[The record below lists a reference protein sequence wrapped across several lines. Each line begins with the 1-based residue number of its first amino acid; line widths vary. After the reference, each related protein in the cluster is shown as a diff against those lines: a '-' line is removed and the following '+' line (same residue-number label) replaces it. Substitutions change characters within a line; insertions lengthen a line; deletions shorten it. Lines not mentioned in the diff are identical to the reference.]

1 MATVKRRPAKK
12 AKPQPEHDDNGGGG
26 YYSRAVA
33 KALEILEI
41 LSNAREP
48 LSLGDLTA
56 ALKLT
61 KASVFRLLFTL
72 EQTGYIRKLD
82 DGRYVVA
89 HDIRRGMMDRLGEML
104 LRVARPII
112 RDLSREF
119 RETTGL
125 AMLLVNHIEVI
136 EVFESPQT
144 VRMGNTVG
152 RILQPHASSLG
163 KCIAA
168 WQPDSLREHLLRSY
182 GVSQYTPNTITDE
195 NLLDRE
201 FRNIRNLGYAEDRGE
216 TCLDGHCFGAPVSGP
231 CGVFA
236 AISISLPVSR
246 LGDHE
251 HQARIVKRI
260 VESAETISRA
270 LDPSRP

>member
-1 MATVKRRPAKK
+1 MATVKRRP
-12 AKPQPEHDDNGGGG
+12 PTQDTVESDSNGDA

-48 LSLGDLTA
+48 LSLGDITA
-56 ALKLT
+56 AIKLT
-61 KASVFRLLFTL
+61 KASVFRLLYTL
-72 EQTGYIRKLD
+72 EHSGYVRKME
-82 DGRYVVA
+82 DGRYMVA
-89 HDIRRGMMDRLGEML
+89 HDLRRGMQDRLGDLL
-104 LRVARPII
+104 LRAARLVL
-112 RDLSREF
+112 RDLTREF

-125 AMLLVNHIEVI
+125 AMLFVNHIEVI

-163 KCIAA
+163 KCITA

-182 GVSQYTPNTITDE
+182 GVSQYTPNTIVDE
-195 NLLDRE
+195 NRLERE
-201 FRNIRNLGYAEDRGE
+201 FRNIRQSGYAEDRGE
-216 TCLDGHCFGAPVSGP
+216 TCIDGHCFGAPITGP
-231 CGVFA
+231 DGGVFA

-246 LGDHE
+246 LGDDE
-251 HQARIVKRI
+251 HQAVIVKRI
-260 VESAETISRA
+260 VESANSISRI
-270 LDPSRP
+270 LDPSS

>member
-12 AKPQPEHDDNGGGG
+12 AKPQPKHDDNGGGG

-82 DGRYVVA
+82 DGRHVVA

-112 RDLSREF
+112 RDL
-119 RETTGL
+119 
-125 AMLLVNHIEVI
+125 
-136 EVFESPQT
+136 
-144 VRMGNTVG
+144 
-152 RILQPHASSLG
+152 HASS
-163 KCIAA
+163 ARPPA
-168 WQPDSLREHLLRSY
+168 
-182 GVSQYTPNTITDE
+182 
-195 NLLDRE
+195 
-201 FRNIRNLGYAEDRGE
+201 
-216 TCLDGHCFGAPVSGP
+216 
-231 CGVFA
+231 
-236 AISISLPVSR
+236 SR
-246 LGDHE
+246 CC
-251 HQARIVKRI
+251 
-260 VESAETISRA
+260 S
-270 LDPSRP
+270 